1 MTRTNVIFSA
11 VDFVEN
17 LRKALGYPISTIMEE
32 KVKGMFDDAGFAD
45 FNDKLRVDMENRIW
59 DRILVTME
67 VDGISNEST
76 NWYLHEVIAN
86 NMDIWCSVDV
96 NHDNIIS
103 EILHDASGYLA
114 INLNDEEFEH
124 WHGWFDENVSVW
136 RWVDVCT
143 SKYDN
148 KPITEH
154 MDIIEKYCKETG
166 KDVQMFLTK
175 GSVTNIN
182 VVVEEEYP
190 TFPSKTVLDFNMGA
204 EVTDMVFTIINTKV
218 YDGDMGV
225 IVVKGISP
233 MILEDWGFDKW
244 ECEEIGKMEI
254 GGTWASSDYGN
265 GVIVVRMA

>member
-17 LRKALGYPISTIMEE
+17 LRKALGYPISSILEE

-45 FNDKLRVDMENRIW
+45 FEDKLCADMESRVWNA
-59 DRILVTME
+59 ILATMD

-76 NWYLHEVIAN
+76 NWYLHEVISN
-86 NMDIWCSVDV
+86 HMSIWLSVDV

-114 INLNDEEFEH
+114 INLNDSQFED
-124 WHGWFDENVSVW
+124 WHGWFDEHISVW

-143 SKYDN
+143 SKFDN
-148 KPITEH
+148 KPFTEH
-154 MDIIEKYCKETG
+154 MDIIERYCRET
-166 KDVQMFLTK
+166 DNDIQMFLGK
-175 GSVTNIN
+175 ESVTNIN
-182 VVVEEEYP
+182 VVVEDNHP

-204 EVTDMVFTIINTKV
+204 EVTDMVFAIINTKV

-225 IVVKGISP
+225 VIVKGVSP
-233 MILEDWGFDKW
+233 MILEDWGFDDE
-244 ECEEIGKMEI
+244 ECVEIGKLEI
-254 GGTWASSDYGN
+254 GGTWANSYYGN
-265 GVIVVRMA
+265 GVVVVRMS

>member
-45 FNDKLRVDMENRIW
+45 FTDKLRTDMENRIW
-59 DRILVTME
+59 NEILKTMD

-76 NWYLHEVIAN
+76 NWYLHEVITN
-86 NMDIWCSVDV
+86 NMNIWYSVDV

-114 INLNDEEFEH
+114 INLNDSQFED
-124 WHGWFDENVSVW
+124 WHGWFDEHISLW

-143 SKYDN
+143 SKFDN

-154 MDIIEKYCKETG
+154 LDIIEKYCNETDNDIQMFFGKETATD
-166 KDVQMFLTK
+166 K
-175 GSVTNIN
+175 
-182 VVVEEEYP
+182 VEVEYP

-204 EVTDMVFTIINTKV
+204 EVTDMVFAIINTKV

-225 IVVKGISP
+225 VVVKGVSP
-233 MILEDWGFDKW
+233 MILEDWGFDDE
-244 ECEEIGKMEI
+244 ECVEIGKLEI
-254 GGTWASSDYGN
+254 GGTWANSYYGN
-265 GVIVVRMA
+265 GVVVVRMS

>member
-17 LRKALGYPISTIMEE
+17 LRKALGCPIPSILEE

-45 FNDKLRVDMENRIW
+45 FKDKLRADMESKVW
-59 DRILVTME
+59 SRILATMD

-76 NWYLHEVIAN
+76 NWYLHEVITN
-86 NMDIWCSVDV
+86 YMHIWNTLDN

-124 WHGWFDENVSVW
+124 WHGWFDEHISVW

-154 MDIIEKYCKETG
+154 LDIIEKYCKETG
-166 KDVQMFLTK
+166 KDVQMFLDSET
-175 GSVTNIN
+175 VTNI
-182 VVVEEEYP
+182 EEYP
-190 TFPSKTVLDFNMGA
+190 TFPSKQVLDFNMGA
-204 EVTDMVFTIINTKV
+204 EVTDMVFAILNTKT
-218 YDGDMGV
+218 YDGDMGLT
-225 IVVKGISP
+225 IVKGVSP
-233 MILEDWGFDKW
+233 MILGAYGFDTE
-244 ECEEIGKMEI
+244 ECTEIGKIKVGDSWKNSM
-254 GGTWASSDYGN
+254 YGN
-265 GVIVVRMA
+265 GVVVVRMA